1 LKKNILITGA
11 SGFIG
16 SFIVEEAI
24 KRNYTTFAGIRKSS
38 SKEYLTN
45 TNIHFLELNF
55 SNENAL
61 DQSLQEFTTQYGK
74 FDYIIHSA
82 GLTKAKNKEDYFSV
96 NYDNTK
102 RFIHALQK
110 NNLVPNKFVYISS
123 LASFGPGL
131 GDLPITQNQ
140 PQQPLTAYGDS
151 KRKAEE
157 FLLQTP
163 NFPSVIINPT
173 AVYGPREKDFYLL
186 LKSIEKHFEIYIG
199 SKNQLLSFVHVYDLV
214 DAIFLAMESSISN
227 ERVLVSD
234 CEVYNPKIVNDFI
247 KKIMNRK
254 TISFTI
260 PKYPTRALA
269 IITETI
275 GKLSGSI
282 PILNRERLKEFE
294 AMNWSVDCSPLK
306 NIGYTPTYTL
316 ENGLQQTIQWYQ
328 ENGLLKKNR

>member
-1 LKKNILITGA
+1 MKKNILITGA

-38 SKEYLTN
+38 SKEYLTDV
-45 TNIHFLELNF
+45 NIHFIELNF

-61 DQSLQEFTTQYGK
+61 ANSLQEFTRQHGR
-74 FDYIIHSA
+74 FDFIIHSA

-96 NYDNTK
+96 NFDNTK
-102 RFIHALQK
+102 RFIHALQN
-110 NNLVPNKFVYISS
+110 NNLVPDKFVYISS
-123 LASFGPGL
+123 LASFGPGES
-131 GDLPITQNQ
+131 DLPITHLQTQ
-140 PQQPLTAYGDS
+140 KPLTAYGDS

-157 FLLQTP
+157 FLMETE
-163 NFPSVIINPT
+163 NFPLIIINPT

-199 SKNQLLSFVHVYDLV
+199 SKSQLLSFVHVYDLV
-214 DAIFLAMESSISN
+214 NAIFLAMESSIVN
-227 ERVLVSD
+227 ERILVSD
-234 CEVYNPKIVNDFI
+234 LEVYNPKIVNDFI
-247 KKIMNRK
+247 KKIMNKK

-260 PKYPTRALA
+260 PKYPTRILA
-269 IITETI
+269 TITETI

-294 AMNWSVDCSPLK
+294 AMNWSVDCTELK
-306 NIGYTPTYTL
+306 KIGYKPQYNL

-328 ENGLLKKNR
+328 ENGLLKKKE